1 MSETRCE
8 EVREM
13 LPELVEEPGMSLAVR
28 RHLSRCP
35 DCAGEL
41 ETYRSLRSATA
52 QLATAT
58 VPPPAGLVE
67 ALVAI
72 PSFPHPPWARLDDV
86 RSHVSRHRREYAAG
100 VAIALGATGAA
111 LWRSRRRGLATA

>member
-8 EVREM
+8 DVREA

-35 DCAGEL
+35 ECEQEL
-41 ETYRSLRSATA
+41 EAYRSLRAATA
-52 QLATAT
+52 QLAAATAA
-58 VPPPAGLVE
+58 PPPGLID
-67 ALVAI
+67 ALVSI
-72 PSFPHPPWARLDDV
+72 PSKQSRLDDV
-86 RSHVSRHRREYAAG
+86 RSHVSRHRRQYAAG

-111 LWRSRRRGLATA
+111 LWRSRRRGLVTA